1 MCFAR
6 TKPSHLQVPRG
17 SAKEGSTVVS
27 TVKETRAA
35 ALNPHWRVNLR
46 LDPRLNRPATTAS
59 RSRYDARP
67 ILPCRL
73 RRRYAA
79 EKWVMPEDGPS
90 HLHDPRGRARP
101 PSKKKDSAIHHSTP
115 SSAPLRFCQIPLP
128 ALPPAL
134 PRRSYP
140 PETPLRL
147 PLCFNSSGHWKSEK
161 IIRKGEVFY
170 FIIK

>member
-1 MCFAR
+1 MCSAR

-35 ALNPHWRVNLR
+35 ARTPHWRVNLR
-46 LDPRLNRPATTAS
+46 LDPRLNRPANTAS

-90 HLHDPRGRARP
+90 HLHDPRGSAP
-101 PSKKKDSAIHHSTP
+101 PLPKMILP
-115 SSAPLRFCQIPLP
+115 SIILPRLPLRFDSVKYPIPPCRLHYRDGHIPL
-128 ALPPAL
+128 
-134 PRRSYP
+134 RRLSACLYVL
-140 PETPLRL
+140 TLRGIG
-147 PLCFNSSGHWKSEK
+147 NRKKSFVTV
-161 IIRKGEVFY
+161 RF
-170 FIIK
+170 FILS